1 MEWTPIIDCAYDV
14 DFTIADPGATM
25 LVTIQ
30 LKDFEGKSLNVKAG
44 VMMYITSDA
53 GGNTLHSLGTD
64 AVVATH
70 GFVNIIITNCVYY
83 LITED
88 TGIVAVTLDGAS
100 AASDYVNIVLPNGK
114 VVTSGAVAFN
124 A

>member
-14 DFTIADPGATM
+14 DFTIATPGATM
-25 LVTIQ
+25 VVTIQ
-30 LKDFEGKSLNVKAG
+30 LKDFEGKNLNVKAG
-44 VMMYITSDA
+44 VMMYITNDA
-53 GGNTLHSLGTD
+53 AGNVLHSLATD

-70 GFVNIIITNCVYY
+70 GFVNVIITNRVYY

-100 AASDYVNIVLPNGK
+100 AADDFVNVVLPNGK